1 MNSFFVYFFNIF
13 IFGCGSSCGWR
24 RKWQPTPAF
33 LPGNSTDRS
42 WWAAVHG
49 VSKSQA
55 WLSYYHPHYLRH
67 VSIVALWN
75 VESYFPDQGLNP
87 WKTDWFFFNWL
98 INFNWRIITILW
110 WLCHTSE
117 LIGHRCT
124 CVPHPE
130 PLRPTLSIWVVP
142 EHWLWVPCFIHQTY
156 SGEDRFWTNGPRG
169 ESPRDELCF
178 FPFILFFFQL
188 CVTC

>member
-1 MNSFFVYFFNIF
+1 MATHSSILAWKFHGQILVGCSPWSLKESGMTELLSPTLVEACEYSCPVECGILLPWPRIEPMEDRLVFFY
-13 IFGCGSSCGWR
+13 
-24 RKWQPTPAF
+24 
-33 LPGNSTDRS
+33 
-42 WWAAVHG
+42 
-49 VSKSQA
+49 
-55 WLSYYHPHYLRH
+55 
-67 VSIVALWN
+67 
-75 VESYFPDQGLNP
+75 
-87 WKTDWFFFNWL
+87 WL